1 MSTLRHTRTGRL
13 AASVVLT
20 VLAMLCAACT
30 GTPSSGG
37 AKNQSDGGG
46 AVTEGG
52 VLRIATSSGIDS
64 LNPFVGINQDDYSV
78 WNYIYPHLVEYDT
91 TTSTY
96 DYIGSF
102 AKSWTQSPD
111 GTTITFHTQPDATWS
126 DGQPLNAE
134 DVAWTF
140 NLLIKY
146 QHGVLSGVAQ
156 TVKFL
161 KSVEVTDP
169 NTVVFTYSKPSGTAL
184 YDLGTTSI
192 LPPQTWKQ
200 YATGNGKALKTFPN
214 EPTDQPLVSGGPFM
228 LTSYHKNDVAL
239 FQRNPNWWGPTPHID
254 GFGLKYFSSEDA
266 MVTALK
272 TNQIDAI
279 EQIPPTTAKDLK
291 SSGMQVYE
299 GPALSLRDLII
310 NVNPKK
316 AQHRE
321 LLNPKVRM
329 ALEYATDRNAIVKTA
344 WVGHAS
350 PGSTIIPAGS
360 ATGGIQWHNPDVAPL
375 PFDVAKANQLLDSLG
390 YQRGPDGVRIADGH
404 PMSYN
409 VVFAK
414 DEAGAGTRAFQILQ
428 QNFKKIGVQINQ
440 RMMDDSAAWSAIYC
454 GGKCEYRNF
463 DMAMWDWF
471 PAADPDFM
479 LGAMTCDQWGNWND
493 SGYCNPAY
501 DRLYEQQ
508 RHTTDLH
515 KRRDLVYKM
524 QEMVYNARP
533 YIILTY
539 DSRLDAWSPKW
550 DGFVESVQGMFN
562 NFSTQSLLT
571 VHQT

>member
-1 MSTLRHTRTGRL
+1 MSRRRQSRAGRL

-20 VLAMLCAACT
+20 VLAGLCAACT
-30 GTPSSGG
+30 ASSSGG
-37 AKNQSDGGG
+37 SGDQGGG
-46 AVTEGG
+46 AVADGG

-64 LNPFVGINQDDYSV
+64 LNPFVGINQDDFSV

-91 TTSTY
+91 SSATY
-96 DYIGSF
+96 DYTGSF
-102 AKSWTQSPD
+102 ATKWSISKD
-111 GTTITFHTQPDATWS
+111 GTTVTFHTQPNAKWS
-126 DGQPLNAE
+126 DGQPLNAQ

-140 NLLIKY
+140 QLLMNY

-161 KSVEVTDP
+161 KSVHVSDP
-169 NTVVFTYSKPSGTAL
+169 NTVVFTYAKPSGTVL
-184 YDLGTTSI
+184 YDLGTTPI
-192 LPPQTWKQ
+192 LPPQTWQQ
-200 YATGNGKALKTFPN
+200 YATGNGKALKTFAN
-214 EPTDQPLVSGGPFM
+214 EPADKPLVSGGPFM
-228 LTSYHKNDVAL
+228 LTDYRKDDVAL

-272 TNQIDAI
+272 SDQVDAI
-279 EQIPPTTAKDLK
+279 EQLPPTTVESLK
-291 SSGMQVYE
+291 SQELHVYE

-316 AQHRE
+316 SQHRE
-321 LLNPKVRM
+321 LLNPKVRE
-329 ALEYATDRNAIVKTA
+329 ALEYATDRNAIVGTA

-360 ATGGIQWHNPDVAPL
+360 ATGGIQWHNPNVHPL
-375 PFDVAKANQLLDSLG
+375 PLDLDKANQILDSLG
-390 YQRGPDGVRIADGH
+390 FHRGSDGIRVADGH
-404 PMSYN
+404 PMSYD

-428 QNFKKIGVQINQ
+428 QNFRKIGVQINQ
-440 RMMDDSAAWSAIYC
+440 RMMDDSAAWNAIYC
-454 GGKCEYRNF
+454 GGNCQYRNF
-463 DMAMWDWF
+463 DLAMWDWF

-479 LGAMTCDQWGNWND
+479 LGAMTCAQWGNWND

-501 DRLYEQQ
+501 DRLYAQQ
-508 RHTTDLH
+508 RHTTNLQQR
-515 KRRDLVYKM
+515 KAIVYKM
-524 QEMVYNARP
+524 QQMVYDARP

-550 DGFVESVQGMFN
+550 TGFVESVQGMFN
-562 NFSTQSLLT
+562 NFSTQSLLS
-571 VHQT
+571 VHQS